1 VVGKRERT
9 DLTRKRLGMITAL
22 RSYAADAEV
31 LGTVR
36 QIAFSED
43 GDLVIAGLTLKEAGD
58 ILDALAAGGVYAVRS
73 AAGAK
78 VPWGAPPSTRPG
90 EDVGDGNPVP
100 GGVPVREAPQA
111 SPQASKGTEGQ
122 LLKHGSLPSWL
133 AIPEELAGT
142 KRIKD
147 IVVWLLEN
155 GIEKDQDILVAECK
169 KLGSKIP
176 FITHVTNLEERVERA
191 LSVLED

>member
-1 VVGKRERT
+1 
-9 DLTRKRLGMITAL
+9 MITAL

-36 QIAFSED
+36 QVAFSED

-73 AAGAK
+73 TAGAK
-78 VPWGAPPSTRPG
+78 VPGGAPPSTRPG

-111 SPQASKGTEGQ
+111 SLQASKGAEGQ
-122 LLKHGSLPSWL
+122 PPKKGLT
-133 AIPEELAGT
+133 IPEELAGT